1 MDSKTKVVK
10 IKENDLVNLIENIVK
25 TTVAE
30 RKAEWLA
37 EQKSKTSTLE
47 ETIVKIVKSE
57 LKK

>member
-30 RKAEWLA
+30 KKAEWLV

>member
-30 RKAEWLA
+30 KKAEWLA